1 MDALIEPFQFEFFR
15 SGLLVAAVAG
25 GLCALVGT
33 YVVLRNMS
41 YIGHGLSHAVF
52 GGAVA
57 SFLAGINFYLGAG
70 VWGVVSALM
79 VNRVARRRTI
89 GADAAIGVITTA
101 SFAVGVAL
109 ISRARSFTRNFEAA
123 LFGNVLGVEWI
134 DVLVVSGVA
143 LAVGGIIV
151 TLYRPLLFLTFDP
164 EVAEVFG
171 VRTAR
176 LDALFAVVL
185 AATVIATMQ
194 VLGVT
199 LIAAALVIPP
209 VVARL
214 LTDRFRVMLVL
225 AVALGTVSGFFG
237 MYLSFYLDIASGA
250 AIVLTQAAVF
260 TIVYLVAPRAGAGGR
275 RRSLGVPAHEH

>member
-1 MDALIEPFQFEFFR
+1 MEFLVEPFRFEFFR
-15 SGLLVAAVAG
+15 NGLIVAAVAG
-25 GLCALVGT
+25 GLCAVVGT

-41 YIGHGLSHAVF
+41 YIGHGLAHAIF

-70 VWGVVSALM
+70 AWGVASALM

-89 GADAAIGVITTA
+89 SADAAIGVITTA
-101 SFAVGVAL
+101 SFALGVAL
-109 ISRARSFTRNFEAA
+109 ISRARGFTRNFEAA
-123 LFGNVLGVEWI
+123 LFGNVLGVEKL
-134 DVLVVSGVA
+134 DVVIVIGVA
-143 LAVGGIIV
+143 LIV
-151 TLYRPLLFLTFDP
+151 SLVIVILYRPFLFLTFDP

-176 LDALFAVVL
+176 LDALFALLL

-214 LTDRFRVMLVL
+214 MTDRFRTML
-225 AVALGTVSGFFG
+225 ALSVVIGTVSGFAG

-250 AIVLTQAAVF
+250 AIVLTQATIF
-260 TIVYLVAPRAGAGGR
+260 TFAYLATAQNRAGHK
-275 RRSLGVPAHEH
+275 RSLGVPAH

>member
-1 MDALIEPFQFEFFR
+1 MEFLAEPFRFEFFR
-15 SGLLVAAVAG
+15 NGLIVAAVAG
-25 GLCALVGT
+25 GLCAVVGT

-41 YIGHGLSHAVF
+41 YIGHGLAHAIF

-70 VWGVVSALM
+70 VWGVASALM

-89 GADAAIGVITTA
+89 SADAAIGVITTA
-101 SFAVGVAL
+101 SFALGVAL
-109 ISRARSFTRNFEAA
+109 ISRARGFTRNFEAA
-123 LFGNVLGVEWI
+123 LFGNVLGVEKL
-134 DVLVVSGVA
+134 DVAIVIGVA
-143 LAVGGIIV
+143 LMVSLVIV
-151 TLYRPLLFLTFDP
+151 ILYRPFLFLTFDP

-176 LDALFAVVL
+176 LDALFALLL

-214 LTDRFRVMLVL
+214 MTDRFRTMLVL
-225 AVALGTVSGFFG
+225 AVGIGIVSGFTG

-250 AIVLTQAAVF
+250 AIVLTQATIF
-260 TIVYLVAPRAGAGGR
+260 TFAYLVTTQNRSGHR
-275 RRSLGVPAHEH
+275 RPLDVPAG

>member
-1 MDALIEPFQFEFFR
+1 MDALFDPFRFEFFR
-15 SGLLVAAVAG
+15 NGLLVAALAG

-57 SFLAGINFYLGAG
+57 SFLVGVNFYLGAG
-70 VWGVVSALM
+70 AWGVASALM

-109 ISRARSFTRNFEAA
+109 ISRARGFTRNFEAA
-123 LFGNVLGVEWI
+123 LFGNVLGVEPSDLAI
-134 DVLVVSGVA
+134 VAAVAAGVA
-143 LAVGGIIV
+143 ITIV
-151 TLYRPLLFLTFDP
+151 ALYRRLLFLTFDP

-171 VRTAR
+171 VPTAR
-176 LDALFAVVL
+176 LDALFALLL

-214 LTDRFRVMLVL
+214 LTDRFRTMLVL
-225 AVALGTVSGFFG
+225 AVGIGVASGFTG
-237 MYLSFYLDIASGA
+237 MYLSFYLDVASGA
-250 AIVLTQAAVF
+250 AIVLTQASVFAVAYAL
-260 TIVYLVAPRAGAGGR
+260 TTRNRAFR
-275 RRSLGVPAHEH
+275 KRLTGVSAH

>member
-1 MDALIEPFQFEFFR
+1 MDVLAEPFRFEFFR
-15 SGLLVAAVAG
+15 NGLMVAAVAG

-41 YIGHGLSHAVF
+41 YIGHGLAHAIF

-70 VWGVVSALM
+70 AWGVASALM

-101 SFAVGVAL
+101 SFALGVAL
-109 ISRARSFTRNFEAA
+109 ISRASGFTRNFEAA
-123 LFGNVLGVEWI
+123 LFGNVLGVEPI
-134 DVLVVSGVA
+134 DVAVVVGVA
-143 LAVGGIIV
+143 LMVGLVII
-151 TLYRPLLFLTFDP
+151 TLYRPFLFLTFDP

-176 LDALFAVVL
+176 LDALFALLL

-214 LTDRFRVMLVL
+214 LTDRFRVML
-225 AVALGTVSGFFG
+225 ALSVVIGIVSGFTG

-250 AIVLTQAAVF
+250 AIVLTQATIFAVA
-260 TIVYLVAPRAGAGGR
+260 YLVTTQTRAGHKR
-275 RRSLGVPAHEH
+275 LLGVPAG

>member
-1 MDALIEPFQFEFFR
+1 MEFLAEPFRFEFFR
-15 SGLLVAAVAG
+15 NGLIVAAVAG

-41 YIGHGLSHAVF
+41 YIGHGLAHAIF

-57 SFLAGINFYLGAG
+57 SFLVGINFYLGAG
-70 VWGVVSALM
+70 AWGVASALM

-89 GADAAIGVITTA
+89 SADAAIGVITTA
-101 SFAVGVAL
+101 SFALGVAL
-109 ISRARSFTRNFEAA
+109 ISRARGFTRNFEAA
-123 LFGNVLGVEWI
+123 LFGNVLGVEPI
-134 DVLVVSGVA
+134 DVAVVVGVA
-143 LAVGGIIV
+143 ILVSAVVV
-151 TLYRPLLFLTFDP
+151 TLYRSFLFLTFDP

-176 LDALFAVVL
+176 LDALFALLL

-214 LTDRFRVMLVL
+214 MTDRFRAMLGLSV
-225 AVALGTVSGFFG
+225 VIGVVSGFTG

-250 AIVLTQAAVF
+250 SIVLTQAAIF
-260 TIVYLVAPRAGAGGR
+260 TVAYMVSAGK
-275 RRSLGVPAHEH
+275 RSGHKRVVGVSAH

>member
-1 MDALIEPFQFEFFR
+1 MDILVEPFRFEFFR
-15 SGLLVAAVAG
+15 NGLIVAAVAG
-25 GLCALVGT
+25 GLCALIGT

-41 YIGHGLSHAVF
+41 YIGHGLSHAIF

-57 SFLAGINFYLGAG
+57 SFLAGINFYIGAG
-70 VWGVVSALM
+70 AWGVASALM

-101 SFAVGVAL
+101 SFALGVAL
-109 ISRARSFTRNFEAA
+109 ISRASGFTRNFEAA
-123 LFGNVLGVEWI
+123 LFGNVLGVEPADVWI
-134 DVLVVSGVA
+134 VVGVA
-143 LAVGGIIV
+143 LFVGATIV
-151 TLYRPLLFLTFDP
+151 ALYRPLLFLTFDP

-171 VRTAR
+171 IRTAR
-176 LDALFAVVL
+176 LDAVFALLL
-185 AATVIATMQ
+185 AASVIATMQ

-199 LIAAALVIPP
+199 LIAAALVVPP

-214 LTDRFRVMLVL
+214 FTDRFRTMLTASV
-225 AVALGTVSGFFG
+225 VIGVVSGFTG

-260 TIVYLVAPRAGAGGR
+260 TVAYAITSRTRTGHRRLVGVAP
-275 RRSLGVPAHEH
+275 H